1 MYVHKGSQRVPDSLA
16 LVVSEPTQIYRYLRT
31 RHRISPIILNRNLTF
46 MRSRLSR
53 GSAARGGFKV
63 DSLLGRKELEVTSSS
78 MSNGFNKG
86 FMTLT
91 FLGYYD
97 KRRERPLERV
107 GCEIFLAKMAHKKRK
122 ESSSPMVSFIFMNSH
137 LIVGTGDGS
146 LTFNKREIL

>member
-1 MYVHKGSQRVPDSLA
+1 MSRYKLEQPR
-16 LVVSEPTQIYRYLRT
+16 LVFTEPTQIYRYLRT

-53 GSAARGGFKV
+53 GNAARSGFKV
-63 DSLLGRKELEVTSSS
+63 DSLLGRKEVDIAASGGV
-78 MSNGFNKG
+78 SNGFNKG

-107 GCEIFLAKMAHKKRK
+107 ACEIFLSKMAHKKRK
-122 ESSSPMVSFIFMNSH
+122 ESSSPMVFISFFYHVIFPFLFRSIEMH
-137 LIVGTGDGS
+137 I
-146 LTFNKREIL
+146 E

>member
-1 MYVHKGSQRVPDSLA
+1 M
-16 LVVSEPTQIYRYLRT
+16 
-31 RHRISPIILNRNLTF
+31 
-46 MRSRLSR
+46 
-53 GSAARGGFKV
+53 
-63 DSLLGRKELEVTSSS
+63 DSLLGRKELEVTSSG

-122 ESSSPMVSFIFMNSH
+122 ESSSPMVSFTFIPDETFQSTNTRSLFYKGQYMRVEIKISQ
-137 LIVGTGDGS
+137 IVS
-146 LTFNKREIL
+146 

>member
-1 MYVHKGSQRVPDSLA
+1 MTEKSQNKVRTLTSGHPVC
-16 LVVSEPTQIYRYLRT
+16 LVFPEPTQIYRYLRT

-53 GSAARGGFKV
+53 GNATRGGFKV
-63 DSLLGRKELEVTSSS
+63 DSLLGRKEVEVAASGGL
-78 MSNGFNKG
+78 SNGFNKG

-107 GCEIFLAKMAHKKRK
+107 ACEIFLSKMAHKKRK
-122 ESSSPMVSFIFMNSH
+122 ESSSPMVF
-137 LIVGTGDGS
+137 
-146 LTFNKREIL
+146 

>member
-1 MYVHKGSQRVPDSLA
+1 
-16 LVVSEPTQIYRYLRT
+16 
-31 RHRISPIILNRNLTF
+31 

-53 GSAARGGFKV
+53 GNAARGGFKV
-63 DSLLGRKELEVTSSS
+63 DSLLGRKEVEVAASGG

-107 GCEIFLAKMAHKKRK
+107 ACEIFLSKMAHKKRK
-122 ESSSPMVSFIFMNSH
+122 ESSSPMVFISLYRFYLSYFACLLANLHNVH
-137 LIVGTGDGS
+137 LYVPK
-146 LTFNKREIL
+146 FNDFFTLV